1 MDARAPNPD
10 DKEHHGPETIG
21 IEISC
26 RSGCNEHG
34 DDENG
39 SDTLHSSDR
48 NQGQEHHKEVV
59 IDLDPD
65 AHGLSQNRIKR
76 CEQ

>member
-1 MDARAPNPD
+1 MQ
-10 DKEHHGPETIG
+10 EHLIRMKGASWTRDYWYRD
-21 IEISC
+21 SR

-48 NQGQEHHKEVV
+48 NQGQEHHEEVV

-65 AHGLSQNRIKR
+65 AHGLS
-76 CEQ
+76 